1 MSDNPLP
8 FCTAISS
15 EGIGA
20 RGTHPNSKWR
30 VVVPRCD
37 MDKPNTGQI
46 VRANIG
52 RIVSAAEKRK
62 RKSQHKLKTRG
73 DCRRLPG

>member
-1 MSDNPLP
+1 MSERQK
-8 FCTAISS
+8 FVTAISS
-15 EGIGA
+15 EGIGV
-20 RGTHPNSKWR
+20 RGTNPDSKWR

-37 MDKPNTGQI
+37 MDKPDTGQI

-52 RIVSAAEKRK
+52 RIVSAADKRERKAKK
-62 RKSQHKLKTRG
+62 RTPT